1 MGEAKLAIFPLPMG
15 KQRFVCDRI
24 SQGELAMGNFR
35 GYVKK
40 NKRITYDSSWG
51 KFYGLNKTQSGST
64 NHEKVKIYTKSREA
78 YPGCQRLF

>member
-35 GYVKK
+35 RYVKRTK
-40 NKRITYDSSWG
+40 ELPMTVPEVSSTG
-51 KFYGLNKTQSGST
+51 
-64 NHEKVKIYTKSREA
+64 
-78 YPGCQRLF
+78 